1 MYNRRKDKSYPSFF
15 HPEHSWLG
23 SGAADQFPNIVITR
37 TLLTD
42 LGADVLVCSAY
53 KFFGPHLGLMA
64 FNKERLR
71 SLQPSK
77 VLIQNSIETSLSE
90 LGWPSVG

>member
-1 MYNRRKDKSYPSFF
+1 MTIMQIMAMTVEKK
-15 HPEHSWLG
+15 HT
-23 SGAADQFPNIVITR
+23 ITR
-37 TLLTD
+37 TLLKD

-64 FNKERLR
+64 FNKERLS

-77 VLIQNSIETSLSE
+77 VLIVLRLIAKTLILVKRLAFGGVKE
-90 LGWPSVG
+90 G

>member
-1 MYNRRKDKSYPSFF
+1 MTIMQIMAMTVEKK
-15 HPEHSWLG
+15 H
-23 SGAADQFPNIVITR
+23 AITR
-37 TLLTD
+37 TLLKD

-64 FNKERLR
+64 FNKERLS

-77 VLIQNSIETSLSE
+77 VLIVLRLIANTLILVKRLAFGGVKE
-90 LGWPSVG
+90 G